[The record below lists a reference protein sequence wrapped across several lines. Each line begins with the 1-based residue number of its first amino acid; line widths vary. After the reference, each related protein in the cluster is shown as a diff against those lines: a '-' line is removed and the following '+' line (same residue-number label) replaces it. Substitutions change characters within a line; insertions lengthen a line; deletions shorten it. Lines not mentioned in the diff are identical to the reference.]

1 MNNKW
6 YISALVIILAFLGGV
21 ATQEQNQIPNQEIV
35 LQFSDA
41 SVTDSEAQLAI
52 AAVKEQLQA
61 IGVHDIKV
69 TDFDQGY
76 LKIAYFSKK
85 DVASIKKILSEG
97 VTLEMSDD
105 IPIDFPSN
113 KNEIAYNLEVYEIQ
127 NGYNQA
133 FHLSGKLGVEQ
144 KADNDRLS
152 NTNTFANSKINEYT
166 VLELKTNVAYR
177 FQNDIGITID
187 HITHKIPEV
196 RAGPFTSGIIEI
208 S

>member
-41 SVTDSEAQLAI
+41 SVTDREAQLAI

-69 TDFDQGY
+69 TDFEQGY
-76 LKIAYFSKK
+76 LKITYFSRK

-97 VTLEMSDD
+97 VTLQMSDD
-105 IPIDFPSN
+105 VPIEFPSN
-113 KNEIAYNLEVYEIQ
+113 TNEIAYNLEVYEIQ
-127 NGYNQA
+127 NEFNHA

-152 NTNTFANSKINEYT
+152 ITNTFANSKINEYT

-177 FQNDIGITID
+177 FQNHIGITID

>member
-6 YISALVIILAFLGGV
+6 YISALIIIFAFIGGV
-21 ATQEQNQIPNQEIV
+21 ATQEQNQLPNQEIV

-41 SVTDSEAQLAI
+41 SVTHDEAQLAI
-52 AAVKEQLQA
+52 TAVKEQLQS

-69 TDFDQGY
+69 TDFEQGY
-76 LKIAYFSKK
+76 LKITYFSKT
-85 DVASIKKILSEG
+85 DVASIKKILSKS
-97 VTLEMSDD
+97 VTLEISHD
-105 IPIDFPSN
+105 IPFEFPSS

-127 NGYNQA
+127 NGNNHTL
-133 FHLSGKLGVEQ
+133 HLSGKFGIEQ

-152 NTNTFANSKINEYT
+152 NTNTVANCKPIAYI
-166 VLELKTNVAYR
+166 VFELNTKGAYR
-177 FQNDIGITID
+177 FQNHIGITID

-196 RAGPFTSGIIEI
+196 RAGPDPLGIIQI